1 LFDFGF
7 QFHLLLIHESVF
19 KEGNRWNL
27 FNFWVQAGYRHI
39 DCAPPHEAEVGQAF
53 REAFSQGMVRRDEV
67 FVTSKLPSTAHEP
80 QDVLQTVQKSLR

>member
-39 DCAPPHEAEVGQAF
+39 DCAPPHEVEVGQAF